1 MAVVDAVMKRR
12 KVEIEA
18 RIAEIDD
25 LYRDA
30 LKAVELMSR
39 HESVELGEDCA
50 MMGHGLDLLSCE

>member
-1 MAVVDAVMKRR
+1 MAVVDVVMKRR

-30 LKAVELMSR
+30 LKAVPADNATAREALS
-39 HESVELGEDCA
+39 
-50 MMGHGLDLLSCE
+50 DLHAAAVAR